1 MTSHAAS
8 EPYTLH
14 FMTSVE
20 HVVGRSAVLEETYF
34 YPEGGGQPADRGTI
48 DGVEVLGVQTDD
60 GNVVHELAQAPSFR
74 DGDFVSGSIDED
86 FRRYTMRAHTASHA
100 LYGAGRELFA
110 DIGYGGF
117 DISTERVRLDFE
129 TSTEIGDETLVDLE
143 RLVNRVVWEDRE
155 VSWNTVPR
163 DEALD
168 REEVAYNAKTAEG
181 ITDDEQVRLVDIQDW
196 DVAACGGTHVS
207 STGEIGPVTVL
218 DRSNPGEGLTRVTFA
233 VGPDAIRR
241 RAQDRQGALTAARA
255 LGTTVEKLPDAV
267 AALQEDRDELE
278 RERDDLR
285 DRYVDAQLQDLIG
298 NIVEHDGSR
307 WLVGELDG
315 VDANELADQAQE
327 LAGEQADVVVL
338 VSSDGS
344 RLAIGTDGGADA
356 RDLIE
361 RATDV
366 HGGGGGGSETVAQA
380 GGFDV
385 SPTDVLDLY
394 P

>member
-14 FMTSVE
+14 FMTTVE
-20 HVVGRSAVLEETYF
+20 RIEGRSVVLEETYF

-60 GNVVHELAQAPSFR
+60 GNVIHELAQAPSFR

-86 FRRYTMRAHTASHA
+86 FRQYTMRAHTASHA
-100 LYGAGRELFA
+100 LYGAGRELFE

-117 DISTERVRLDFE
+117 DISPKRVRLDFE
-129 TSTEIGDETLVDLE
+129 TATEIDDVTLVDLE
-143 RLVNRVVWEDRE
+143 RLVNRIVWEDRE

-163 DEALD
+163 DEALN
-168 REEVAYNAKTAEG
+168 REKVAYNAKTAEG
-181 ITDDEQVRLVDIQDW
+181 ITDDEQVRLVEIQDW
-196 DVAACGGTHVS
+196 DIAACGGTHVS

-233 VGPDAIRR
+233 VGPDAIQQ
-241 RAQDRQGALTAARA
+241 RARERQGALTTARA

-278 RERDDLR
+278 RERDGLR
-285 DRYVDAQLQDLIG
+285 DRYVNAQMQDLID
-298 NIVEHDGSR
+298 NIVEHDGNR

-315 VDANELADQAQE
+315 VNANELADKAQE

-338 VSSDGS
+338 VSIEGS
-344 RLAIGTDGGADA
+344 SLAIGTDGAVDA

-380 GGFDV
+380 GGFDA
-385 SPTDVLDLY
+385 SPADVLDLY